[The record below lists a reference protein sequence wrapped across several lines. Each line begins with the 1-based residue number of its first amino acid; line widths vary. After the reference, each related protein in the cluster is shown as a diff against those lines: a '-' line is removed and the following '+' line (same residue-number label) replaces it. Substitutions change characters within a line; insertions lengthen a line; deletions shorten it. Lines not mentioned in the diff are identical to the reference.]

1 MLQSA
6 SPSPEILVS
15 GIAHLGSRLL
25 FDRLT
30 LRIRPSEWTALLGPS
45 GSGKST
51 LLRLIAGLPVAAKFK
66 GQVTADDQH
75 GLSGRIGYMA
85 QQDLLLDWATVRDNI
100 ALGSRLRGEACS
112 LNRIS
117 NIICSVGLNDKAEKR
132 PCELSGGQRQRVALA
147 RTLLED
153 RPVIL
158 LDEPF
163 SALDARTR
171 ADMQDLAAS
180 QLIGRTVLLV
190 THDPGEAVRLCNRI
204 YLLQNNSLVTVDAL
218 NGPFPK
224 PVADGDALALQAKLL
239 MQIRSGT

>member
-1 MLQSA
+1 MLQIA

-30 LRIRPSEWTALLGPS
+30 LQIRPGEWTALLGPS

-51 LLRLIAGLPVAAKFK
+51 LLRIIAGLPVAAKFE
-66 GQVTADDQH
+66 GQVKADDQE

-85 QQDLLLDWATVRDNI
+85 QQDLLLEWATVRDNI
-100 ALGSRLRGEACS
+100 ALGSRLRGEACPPDR
-112 LNRIS
+112 LKD
-117 NIICSVGLNDKAEKR
+117 IICAVGLDDKAEKR
-132 PCELSGGQRQRVALA
+132 PSELSGGQRQRVALA

-163 SALDARTR
+163 SSLDARTR
-171 ADMQDLAAS
+171 VDMQDLAVD

-204 YLLQNNSLVTVDAL
+204 YLLQNNSLIKVDAL
-218 NGPFPK
+218 KKPFPK
-224 PVADGDALALQAKLL
+224 PVDDVDALALQAKLL
-239 MQIRSGT
+239 MQIRSGA

>member
-1 MLQSA
+1 MLQGT

-25 FDRLT
+25 FDSLT
-30 LRIRPSEWTALLGPS
+30 LRIRPGEWTALLGPS

-51 LLRLIAGLPVAAKFK
+51 LLRLIAGLPVAAKFE
-66 GQVTADDQH
+66 GQINADDQD

-100 ALGSRLRGEACS
+100 ELGSRLRGEACS
-112 LNRIS
+112 PNRIS
-117 NIICSVGLNDKAEKR
+117 DIIFAVGLNDKAEKR

-171 ADMQDLAAS
+171 VDMQDLAAS

-190 THDPGEAVRLCNRI
+190 THDPGEAVRLCNQI
-204 YLLQNNSLVTVDAL
+204 YLLQNNSLVSVDAL

-224 PVADGDALALQAKLL
+224 PVADADALALQAKLL

>member
-15 GIAHLGSRLL
+15 GIAHLGNRLL
-25 FDRLT
+25 FDCLT
-30 LRIRPSEWTALLGPS
+30 LQMRPGEWTALLGPS

-51 LLRLIAGLPVAAKFK
+51 LLRIIAGLPVAAKFD
-66 GQVTADDQH
+66 GQVKADDQL

-100 ALGSRLRGEACS
+100 ALGSRL
-112 LNRIS
+112 
-117 NIICSVGLNDKAEKR
+117 
-132 PCELSGGQRQRVALA
+132 
-147 RTLLED
+147 
-153 RPVIL
+153 

-171 ADMQDLAAS
+171 VDMQDLAAS
-180 QLIGRTVLLV
+180 QLFGRTVLLV

-204 YLLQNNSLVTVDAL
+204 YLLQSQSLVSADAL

-224 PVADGDALALQAKLL
+224 SVDDGDALALQAKLL

>member
-1 MLQSA
+1 MS
-6 SPSPEILVS
+6 SSPEILFS
-15 GIAHLGSRLL
+15 GIAHLGGRLL
-25 FDRLT
+25 FDSLT
-30 LRIRPSEWTALLGPS
+30 LQLRPSEWTALLGPS

-51 LLRLIAGLPVAAKFK
+51 LLRLIAGLPVAAEFEGHIKTD
-66 GQVTADDQH
+66 GHQ
-75 GLSGRIGYMA
+75 GLSGRISYMA
-85 QQDLLLDWATVRDNI
+85 QQDLLLEWATIRENI
-100 ALGSRLRGEACS
+100 ALGSRLRGEKCPPDRLA
-112 LNRIS
+112 
-117 NIICSVGLNDKAEKR
+117 NIIRSVGLNDKAEKR

-180 QLIGRTVLLV
+180 HLIGRTVLLV
-190 THDPGEAVRLCNRI
+190 THDPGEAVRLCNHI
-204 YLLQNNSLVTVDAL
+204 YLLQDHRLVEAPTL
-218 NGPFPK
+218 SGPFPK
-224 PVADGDALALQAKLL
+224 PVNDSNALALQAKLL

>member
-1 MLQSA
+1 MS
-6 SPSPEILVS
+6 SSPEILVS
-15 GIAHLGSRLL
+15 GIAHLGGRLL
-25 FDRLT
+25 FDSLT
-30 LRIRPSEWTALLGPS
+30 LQLRPGEWTALLGPS

-51 LLRLIAGLPVAAKFK
+51 LLRLIAGLPVAAEFE
-66 GQVTADDQH
+66 GHIEADDKQ

-85 QQDLLLDWATVRDNI
+85 QQDLLLEWATIRDNI
-100 ALGSRLRGEACS
+100 ALGSRLRGKACPTDR
-112 LNRIS
+112 LAD
-117 NIICSVGLNDKAEKR
+117 IIGAVGLDDKAEKR

-180 QLIGRTVLLV
+180 HLVGRTVLLV
-190 THDPGEAVRLCNRI
+190 THDPGEAVRLCNYI
-204 YLLQNNSLVTVDAL
+204 YLLQDNRLVETPAL
-218 NGPFPK
+218 SGSFPK
-224 PVADGDALALQAKLL
+224 PVDDSDALALQAKLL

>member
-1 MLQSA
+1 MS
-6 SPSPEILVS
+6 SSPEILVS
-15 GIAHLGSRLL
+15 GIAHLGGRLL
-25 FDRLT
+25 FDSLT
-30 LRIRPSEWTALLGPS
+30 LQLRPGEWTALLGPS

-51 LLRLIAGLPVAAKFK
+51 LLRLIAGLPVAAEFE
-66 GQVTADDQH
+66 GHIEADDKQ

-85 QQDLLLDWATVRDNI
+85 QQDLLLEWATIRNNI
-100 ALGSRLRGEACS
+100 ALGSRLRGEAC
-112 LNRIS
+112 LPDRLAD
-117 NIICSVGLNDKAEKR
+117 IIGAVGLDDKAEKR

-180 QLIGRTVLLV
+180 HLDGRTVLLV
-190 THDPGEAVRLCNRI
+190 THDPGEAVRLCNHI
-204 YLLQNNSLVTVDAL
+204 YLLQDNRLVETPAL
-218 NGPFPK
+218 SGPFPK
-224 PVADGDALALQAKLL
+224 PVDDSDALALQAKLL

>member
-1 MLQSA
+1 MLQNK

-25 FDRLT
+25 FDSLT
-30 LRIRPSEWTALLGPS
+30 LQMRSGEWTALLGPS

-51 LLRLIAGLPVAAKFK
+51 LLRLIAGLPVAAEFQ
-66 GQVTADDQH
+66 GQVKADDQK

-85 QQDLLLDWATVRDNI
+85 QQDLLLEWATVRDNI
-100 ALGSRLRGEACS
+100 ALGSRLRGEACPS
-112 LNRIS
+112 TRLFD
-117 NIICSVGLNDKAEKR
+117 IICAVGLYDKAEKR

-147 RTLLED
+147 RTLLEN

-171 ADMQDLAAS
+171 VDMQDLAVS
-180 QLIGRTVLLV
+180 QLVGRTVLLV

-204 YLLQNNSLVTVDAL
+204 YLLQNNSLIKVDAL
-218 NGPFPK
+218 KGPFPK
-224 PVADGDALALQAKLL
+224 PVDDGDSLALQAKLL

>member
-1 MLQSA
+1 MS
-6 SPSPEILVS
+6 SSPEILVF
-15 GIAHLGSRLL
+15 GIAHLGGRLL
-25 FDRLT
+25 FDSLT
-30 LRIRPSEWTALLGPS
+30 LQLRPGEWTALLGPS

-51 LLRLIAGLPVAAKFK
+51 LLRLIAGLPVAAEFE
-66 GQVTADDQH
+66 GHIEADDKQ

-85 QQDLLLDWATVRDNI
+85 QQDLLLEWATIRDNI
-100 ALGSRLRGEACS
+100 ALGSRLRGQACPPDR
-112 LNRIS
+112 LAD
-117 NIICSVGLNDKAEKR
+117 IIGAVGLDDKAEKR

-180 QLIGRTVLLV
+180 HLVGRTVLLV
-190 THDPGEAVRLCNRI
+190 THDPGEAVRLCSHI
-204 YLLQNNSLVTVDAL
+204 YLLQDNRLVDAPAL
-218 NGPFPK
+218 SGPFPK
-224 PVADGDALALQAKLL
+224 PVDDGDALALQAKLL

>member
-1 MLQSA
+1 M
-6 SPSPEILVS
+6 
-15 GIAHLGSRLL
+15 
-25 FDRLT
+25 
-30 LRIRPSEWTALLGPS
+30 RPGEWTALLGPS

-51 LLRLIAGLPVAAKFK
+51 LLRIIAGLPVAAKFD
-66 GQVTADDQH
+66 GQVKADDQL

-100 ALGSRLRGEACS
+100 ALGSRLRGEACP
-112 LNRIS
+112 LDRIS
-117 NIICSVGLNDKAEKR
+117 DIIYAVGLNDKSEKR

-171 ADMQDLAAS
+171 VDMQDLAAS
-180 QLIGRTVLLV
+180 QLFGRTVL
-190 THDPGEAVRLCNRI
+190 LCNRI
-204 YLLQNNSLVTVDAL
+204 YLLQSQSLVSADAL

-224 PVADGDALALQAKLL
+224 SVDDGDALALQAKLL

>member
-1 MLQSA
+1 MS
-6 SPSPEILVS
+6 SSPEILVS
-15 GIAHLGSRLL
+15 GIAHLGGRLL
-25 FDRLT
+25 FDSLT
-30 LRIRPSEWTALLGPS
+30 LQLRPGEWTALLGPS

-51 LLRLIAGLPVAAKFK
+51 LLRLIAGLPVAAEFE
-66 GQVTADDQH
+66 GYIEADDKQD
-75 GLSGRIGYMA
+75 LSDRVGYMA
-85 QQDLLLDWATVRDNI
+85 QQDLLLEWATIRDNI
-100 ALGSRLRGEACS
+100 ALGSRLRGDAC
-112 LNRIS
+112 LPDRLAD
-117 NIICSVGLNDKAEKR
+117 IIGAVGLDDKAEKR

-180 QLIGRTVLLV
+180 HLVGRTVLLV
-190 THDPGEAVRLCNRI
+190 THDPGEAVRLCSHI
-204 YLLQNNSLVTVDAL
+204 YLLQDNRLVEAPAL
-218 NGPFPK
+218 SGPFPK
-224 PVADGDALALQAKLL
+224 PVDDGDALALQAKLL